1 MNDEQTTETSVSTV
15 LDVSEVPAISEAI
28 EEVTE
33 VTETTEA
40 SDVYIYDEYEFYSM
54 MYNSFEDFRLD
65 NTEQN
70 ELIVYDMNRLAK
82 EVEEYQLTSMILQML
97 TCGFI
102 GVIIGVCL
110 VNIFKKR

>member
-1 MNDEQTTETSVSTV
+1 MNEEQTTETSVSTV
-15 LDVSEVPAISEAI
+15 LDSSEVPAIGEASEEAV
-28 EEVTE
+28 EVTE
-33 VTETTEA
+33 V
-40 SDVYIYDEYEFYSM
+40 IYDDYQFYTM
-54 MYNSFEDFRLD
+54 MYNSFEEFRLD

>member
-15 LDVSEVPAISEAI
+15 LDGSEVPAIGESSEEAV
-28 EEVTE
+28 EVTE
-33 VTETTEA
+33 V
-40 SDVYIYDEYEFYSM
+40 IYDDYQFYTM
-54 MYNSFEDFRLD
+54 MYNSFEEFRLD

>member
-1 MNDEQTTETSVSTV
+1 MNEEQTTETSVSTV
-15 LDVSEVPAISEAI
+15 LDGSEVAAISEAS
-28 EEVTE
+28 EEITE
-33 VTETTEA
+33 VVEYV
-40 SDVYIYDEYEFYSM
+40 DVYVSDEYDFYNL
-54 MYNSFEDFRLD
+54 MYNSFEEFRLD

>member
-1 MNDEQTTETSVSTV
+1 MNEEQTTETSVSTV
-15 LDVSEVPAISEAI
+15 LDGSEVPAIGEASEEAV
-28 EEVTE
+28 EVTD
-33 VTETTEA
+33 T
-40 SDVYIYDEYEFYSM
+40 IYDEYQFYTM
-54 MYNSFEDFRLD
+54 MYNSFEEFRLD

-82 EVEEYQLTSMILQML
+82 EVEEYQMTSMILQML
-97 TCGFI
+97 TCGLL

>member
-15 LDVSEVPAISEAI
+15 LDSSEVSAIGEASEEAV
-28 EEVTE
+28 EVTD
-33 VTETTEA
+33 T
-40 SDVYIYDEYEFYSM
+40 IYDEYQFYTM
-54 MYNSFEDFRLD
+54 MYNSFEEFRLD

-97 TCGFI
+97 TCGLI

>member
-1 MNDEQTTETSVSTV
+1 MNEQTTENSVTTI
-15 LDVSEVPAISEAI
+15 LDSSQSSSIG
-28 EEVTE
+28 
-33 VTETTEA
+33 EA
-40 SDVYIYDEYEFYSM
+40 SEEAVEITDTIYDEYQFYTM
-54 MYNSFEDFRLD
+54 MYNSFEEFRLD